1 MGWLF
6 IVEIYTFMIS
16 ILNKKIN
23 ILQYICIDYL
33 HLSITIKVEKEDCI
47 IHFHLTFKQNQN
59 ENENNP
65 DHYAHD
71 DLFGY

>member
-1 MGWLF
+1 M
-6 IVEIYTFMIS
+6 
-16 ILNKKIN
+16 
-23 ILQYICIDYL
+23 
-33 HLSITIKVEKEDCI
+33 SITIKVEKEDCI

-71 DLFGY
+71 DLFEY